1 MGRNDMRK
9 LLAAFCLFLSPLLI
23 SAQEQPAPAN
33 ETIDVEVTDS
43 QIYNMSIDL
52 KIKEGDIEK
61 EILNGPVQHLAVSG
75 KPVTL
80 KISGSNFKAAV
91 RFTLYQQA
99 EDTLLLLTQ
108 STIFMLKEGKKQMLS
123 AVKSMPIKTGEKVL
137 FFPLGVFPK
146 AETTGYNCMLEMD
159 VSKYQPRPVS
169 QE

>member
-1 MGRNDMRK
+1 MRK
-9 LLAAFCLFLSPLLI
+9 IFVAFCLFLSPLLI
-23 SAQEQPAPAN
+23 SAQEQPAPADV
-33 ETIDVEVTDS
+33 TIDMENIDS

-52 KIKEGDIEK
+52 KIKEGDVEK
-61 EILNGPVQHLAVSG
+61 EVLNGPVHQLAVSG

-80 KISGSNFKAAV
+80 KISGNNFKAAV
-91 RFTLYQQA
+91 RFTLYQQT

-108 STIFMLKEGKKQMLS
+108 STIFLLDEGKKKMLS